1 MNFLSPLGFRFN
13 IRRSPDINYFVQS
26 VTLPSITLGQSA
38 MPTPF
43 IRLPLPGDHLEFSS
57 FSVTF
62 KVDEK
67 MRNYMDIYDWM
78 MGIGFPDNFDQ
89 YKSLASNG
97 TSTGKGLVSDATLVI
112 MSSSMNPLKQVT
124 FKNIFPVDLSPIT
137 FDSRQTDVSYV
148 EATATF
154 ALQKYEI
161 IAA

>member
-1 MNFLSPLGFRFN
+1 
-13 IRRSPDINYFVQS
+13 
-26 VTLPSITLGQSA
+26 
-38 MPTPF
+38 
-43 IRLPLPGDHLEFSS
+43 
-57 FSVTF
+57 
-62 KVDEK
+62 
-67 MRNYMDIYDWM
+67 M